1 MFSTPILTI
10 RALEL
15 ELAKDDQKLMA
26 QQILRKVLKDLET
39 AARLLDLQD
48 AAVIQRL
55 RSASR
60 EVKRAEGQL
69 R

>member
-1 MFSTPILTI
+1 MNTG
-10 RALEL
+10 A
-15 ELAKDDQKLMA
+15 ELAKDDQKIMA
-26 QQILRKVLKDLET
+26 QQLLRKVLKDLEV
-39 AARLLDLQD
+39 AARLLDPQD